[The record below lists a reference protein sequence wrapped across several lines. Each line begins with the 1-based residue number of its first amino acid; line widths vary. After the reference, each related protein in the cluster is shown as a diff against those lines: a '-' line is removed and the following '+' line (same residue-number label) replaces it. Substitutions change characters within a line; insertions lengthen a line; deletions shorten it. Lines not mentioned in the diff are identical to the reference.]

1 MNVLKGVF
9 KCLREK
15 LKTATSEF
23 WEKMTWNTTDT
34 MFAMMLIQPQTFLG
48 GKLTWK
54 PLFFFFFTEIQL
66 NLLHCAK
73 HTYFAEK
80 NNVLMNKWTQTVT
93 LTLLWSCL
101 CLCVLFLRQLFSLF
115 YSPSYILTFL
125 CLNVLFSFIWQFL
138 HLLFTFY
145 TGLFLCVYS
154 VLYAPISYDT

>member
-1 MNVLKGVF
+1 MLTRKAQNRHEWV
-9 KCLREK
+9 LRENDLK
-15 LKTATSEF
+15 HNWYHVCHDVDPASNFPWWKTYLKTPF
-23 WEKMTWNTTDT
+23 
-34 MFAMMLIQPQTFLG
+34 
-48 GKLTWK
+48 
-54 PLFFFFFTEIQL
+54 FFFFFTEIQL

-80 NNVLMNKWTQTVT
+80 NSVLTNNVLMNKWTQTVT

-154 VLYAPISYDT
+154 VLYALISYDT

>member
-1 MNVLKGVF
+1 MNVQKGVF